1 VSLRLLSPAKVN
13 LHLEVLGR
21 REDGYHEIQTL
32 MQRIALFDEIE
43 IRVGGQGIR
52 LIAEGETIPAGSDNL
67 LIRAAQSFCEQGKI
81 KGGMEI
87 RIQKRIPVGAGL
99 GGGSSNAATVLMSL
113 NDQFKTGWD
122 QERLMFEGAKL
133 GADVP
138 FFIFQNPALARG
150 IGEKLSPIRLP
161 RIVWYCLI
169 IPPFR
174 IATVWAYAAYDQLE
188 REDKSPMAVSAAYA
202 DIEDLTPVLIN
213 DLELPALSRYPQI
226 GAMKKK
232 LNSLGAKGVLMS
244 GSGPVIFGLFS
255 SRGEAET
262 AQKTL
267 QLPPDW
273 RSVVT
278 QGLGMD

>member
-1 VSLRLLSPAKVN
+1 MILRLLSPAKVN

-21 REDGYHEIQTL
+21 RGDGYHEIQTL

-67 LIRAAQSFCEQGKI
+67 LIRAAQSFCEKGKI
-81 KGGMEI
+81 KGGIEI

-113 NDQFKTGWD
+113 NDQFQTGWD

-138 FFIFQNPALARG
+138 FFIFQKPALARG
-150 IGEKLSPIRLP
+150 IGEKLSPVRLP
-161 RIVWYCLI
+161 EAVWYCLI

-188 REDKSPMAVSAAYA
+188 KAEPFPMAIPDAFAAV
-202 DIEDLTPVLIN
+202 EDLTPVLIN

-226 GAMKKK
+226 GVMKERM
-232 LNSLGAKGVLMS
+232 NALGAKGVLMS

-255 SRGEAET
+255 SREEAERV
-262 AQKTL
+262 QKTL
-267 QLPPDW
+267 PLPEGW
-273 RSVVT
+273 RTVVT
-278 QGLGMD
+278 QGLGMG